1 LAETD
6 SDAVTHRVLAF
17 EVDAMPTRQLI
28 ETALFTALCVSL
40 GYMLAGVPNVEI
52 LSACVFTSGVLLGPR
67 RGTVVGGLAELLY
80 AGLNPYG
87 LAPLPLL
94 ASQVLAMAVIGASGG
109 FFPRFAAGSSWKL
122 QAGLAA
128 VAGFVL
134 TLCFDL
140 LTNAASFLLVRESAP
155 FVPYMIA
162 GLSFPFPLAH
172 ALGNTVSFAL
182 VVPAVRRAAQHWRAT

>member
-1 LAETD
+1 M
-6 SDAVTHRVLAF
+6 H
-17 EVDAMPTRQLI
+17 TRQLI

-40 GYMLAGVPNVEI
+40 GYMLAGVPNLEI

-67 RGTVVGGLAELLY
+67 RGSVVGGLAELLY

-94 ASQVLAMAVIGASGG
+94 VAQVFAMAVIGASGG
-109 FFPRFAAGSSWKL
+109 LFLRSATRHSWKL
-122 QAGLAA
+122 QASLAGLS
-128 VAGFVL
+128 GFAL
-134 TLCFDL
+134 TLFFDL
-140 LTNAASFLLVRESAP
+140 LTNAAGFLLVRESAP

-172 ALGNTVSFAL
+172 ALSNAVSFAI
-182 VVPAVRRAAQHWRAT
+182 VVPAVRRATQQWSAP